1 MYPISSEIVKRA
13 ARHTRADEVGATDLE
28 AIADIVNVWHMT
40 ELRDL
45 TDSVL
50 AAWRT
55 NNQVTVFL
63 IRHIPDSI
71 WTATVPGVSRKTIAM
86 IGGHLHNA
94 RCLWLKTLGQPH
106 GIAVPAG
113 VDRRRVGRRQLVA
126 ALNRS
131 SRAMVAL
138 LRLGCQEGGQVPA
151 TPKYVWRNLSLDV
164 GHVLTYFVAHEAHH
178 RGQIVLAARQLGM
191 RLPADVTAGLWRW
204 KPHR

>member
-1 MYPISSEIVKRA
+1 
-13 ARHTRADEVGATDLE
+13 
-28 AIADIVNVWHMT
+28 MT
-40 ELRDL
+40 SLLDL
-45 TDSVL
+45 TDTVL

-55 NNQVTVFL
+55 NNHATVFL
-63 IRHIPDSI
+63 IRHIPDPL

-94 RCLWLKTLGQPH
+94 RCAWLKTLGQPH
-106 GIAVPAG
+106 GIIVPAG

-131 SRAMVAL
+131 SQAMVAL
-138 LRLGCQEGGQVPA
+138 LRLGLRAGGEVPA

-178 RGQIVLAARQLGM
+178 RGQIVLVARQLGM
-191 RLPADVTAGLWRW
+191 RLPADVTAALWQW
-204 KPHR
+204 KPPR